1 MQRLR
6 SLFFTVL
13 ILSFCHRRGAPCIRH
28 KHPANSGRNVL
39 FVSLFHSGRVRASTS
54 PRDLLADKLA
64 AKWGQ
69 PVVVENRP
77 GGDAFLAITGCAQR
91 T

>member
-6 SLFFTVL
+6 SLFFTV
-13 ILSFCHRRGAPCIRH
+13 SFCLFAIVAAL
-28 KHPANSGRNVL
+28 PAQAQTSGPQWPQRPVRFIIPL
-39 FVSLFHSGRVRASTS
+39 GPGSGVDITARLV
-54 PRDLLADKLA
+54 ADKLA

-77 GGDAFLAITGCAQR
+77 GGDAFPRHYGCAQR